1 MFKKTEESEWTRFS
15 RALGGKDQPR
25 EREEPGDPEGELVE
39 ESPATTATPVAAVTP
54 PAQAGSLS
62 TTPPLDPAPTAVQPG
77 PDRIPAAPELAF
89 TGESPTGPVPITP
102 TPSAEPP
109 TFAEPSFSPTVGSR
123 RIAEEDAESVI
134 AEGTEMEGV
143 FRAEH
148 SIRVR
153 GAVQGEIASKR
164 RIVVEQGA
172 SVNAK
177 VSAEQ
182 ITILGEVNGEV
193 TCPGRV
199 EIAPNGRVTGEI
211 SAGTLV
217 MQEGGFFEGQL
228 KMLSKG
234 G

>member
-25 EREEPGDPEGELVE
+25 EREDPSGPEDELVE
-39 ESPATTATPVAAVTP
+39 EAPAITAASPPPPVQAGPAPIPTP
-54 PAQAGSLS
+54 PPVQ
-62 TTPPLDPAPTAVQPG
+62 PAPA
-77 PDRIPAAPELAF
+77 RIPAGPELVLTEEATTGSMPPSTAAPPEPRPF
-89 TGESPTGPVPITP
+89 TEPT
-102 TPSAEPP
+102 
-109 TFAEPSFSPTVGSR
+109 FSPTATGSR
-123 RIAEEDAESVI
+123 SMPQEDAESVI

-164 RIVVEQGA
+164 RIVVEHGA
-172 SVNAK
+172 VVSAK

-182 ITILGEVNGEV
+182 VTILGEVNGEV

-228 KMLSKG
+228 KMLNKSG
-234 G
+234 